1 MGGPK
6 EWKEMQER
14 QKQFRS
20 GWDTESPPQSD
31 SDDGDGLDV
40 EKRDLYTEYD
50 IDPET
55 ANEKGARGGN
65 EILED
70 EGAEDVIPSV
80 LYREIKLLT
89 CHRSLQ
95 WQ

>member
-6 EWKEMQER
+6 AWKEMQER
-14 QKQFRS
+14 QKEFRS
-20 GWDTESPPQSD
+20 GWNTESLPQPD
-31 SDDGDGLDV
+31 SDDEYGQDV
-40 EKRDLYTEYD
+40 EKRDLYAEYD

-55 ANEKGARGGN
+55 ANEKETRRGN

-70 EGAEDVIPSV
+70 EGAEDVNLSV
-80 LYREIKLLT
+80 LHPVIKLLT

-95 WQ
+95 WP